1 MAQIAQHSP
10 LGVALS
16 ECSGPSLQGS
26 EPVGLTGADSLGL
39 PAEWALSGQLLNISG
54 PTASLRS
61 PHEVEPAL
69 ASACMTLGP
78 STGSQWVC

>member
-1 MAQIAQHSP
+1 MAQIAQHRP
-10 LGVALS
+10 LGVALF

-26 EPVGLTGADSLGL
+26 EPVGLTGTDSLVL
-39 PAEWALSGQLLNISG
+39 PAEWALSGQLLNVSD

-69 ASACMTLGP
+69 ASACVTLSP
-78 STGSQWVC
+78 STGIQWVC

>member
-1 MAQIAQHSP
+1 MAHVAQHSP

-16 ECSGPSLQGS
+16 ECSGPSLQDS
-26 EPVGLTGADSLGL
+26 EPVGLTEADSLVL
-39 PAEWALSGQLLNISG
+39 PAEWALSGQLINVSG

-69 ASACMTLGP
+69 ASACVMLGP
-78 STGSQWVC
+78 STGV